1 MESKSNDN
9 LYTTWHCPNCH
20 GSLNSFFI
28 YQGLHLALSCK
39 APPMLASCL
48 GEYFQIFPLGHTQF
62 ALPNHCFQTFASM
75 HCFLSSVP
83 PWSWHFGPSLS
94 TWAHP
99 CLGLESGSSSSHT
112 SQMPAIL
119 THSLTG
125 VDPGN
130 PAGPELWAFS
140 YFCWESQGIF
150 SMNSMWWNE
159 V

>member
-1 MESKSNDN
+1 MLKEMGYIRLTLDLFEPIYIKHLLSDFYQFRGSKWDQTQVLVSRSSQYNTESKSNDN

-20 GSLNSFFI
+20 GSLNTFFI

-83 PWSWHFGPSLS
+83 P
-94 TWAHP
+94 
-99 CLGLESGSSSSHT
+99 
-112 SQMPAIL
+112 
-119 THSLTG
+119 
-125 VDPGN
+125 
-130 PAGPELWAFS
+130 
-140 YFCWESQGIF
+140 
-150 SMNSMWWNE
+150 
-159 V
+159 